1 MEMKKS
7 FLIIMLLVISTHIY
21 LFAQLKTQEN
31 KIVVAPK
38 PTNQV
43 KQINLKNVV
52 LKKQE
57 IKPVEEV
64 IKKIEK
70 EEIKKKLP
78 KTQSKNIIKT
88 VEKKRK
94 KKQKKVEKI
103 IEKKPEL
110 IKPIKEVAKKKVVE
124 QVIKTKPA
132 QIKEEVN
139 PDVLKAI
146 ENEYL
151 LKLRKL
157 IEENKRYPNSA
168 KRLNQT
174 GKVYL
179 SFTISKN
186 GEIKNV
192 FISKDSKFK
201 KLNDATKEI
210 MTKIKS
216 FEPIPNKLNK
226 TYWDITVPVIYQII
240 RS

>member
-43 KQINLKNVV
+43 KQINLKNVI
-52 LKKQE
+52 LRKEE

-64 IKKIEK
+64 VKKVVK
-70 EEIKKKLP
+70 EEIKRKLP
-78 KTQSKNIIKT
+78 KTKSKNIVKT

-94 KKQKKVEKI
+94 KKVE
-103 IEKKPEL
+103 
-110 IKPIKEVAKKKVVE
+110 KVVE
-124 QVIKTKPA
+124 EKPKILKPVKENIKQQVVKQEITKVKQEIEPE
-132 QIKEEVN
+132 I
-139 PDVLKAI
+139 LKAI
-146 ENEYL
+146 ENNYL
-151 LKLRKL
+151 LRLKEL
-157 IEENKRYPNSA
+157 IEKNKYYPNSA

-186 GEIKNV
+186 GKIQNV
-192 FISKDSKFK
+192 IISKGSKFR

-216 FEPIPNKLNK
+216 FEPIPEKLNK
-226 TYWDITVPVIYQII
+226 TYWDITVPVSYQII